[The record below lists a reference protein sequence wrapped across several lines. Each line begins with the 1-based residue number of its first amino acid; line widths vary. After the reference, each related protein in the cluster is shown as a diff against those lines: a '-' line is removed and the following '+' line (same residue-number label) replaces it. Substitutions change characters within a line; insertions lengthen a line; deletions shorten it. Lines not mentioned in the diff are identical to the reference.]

1 MNTIA
6 MKVNTE
12 KLVQSLKFSF
22 SNRSTVL
29 GELMQNARRAGAS
42 VVKFNFDAASQT
54 LTVLDDGCGI
64 EDIAALLTVA
74 ESGWDEGLMR
84 DEHPFGMG
92 FISALYAC
100 EHLTLVSRCG
110 RLSALTADILSFK
123 DLAVDKSVDWQGQ
136 TTLTLTGFDL
146 EAHVIENK
154 LKALAEGFGIP
165 VLFNGVAL
173 ERHAAFDVSTGSS
186 PSGLEFVETEV
197 GWVCLRGNRFDS
209 KIPLASDYFKVYLQG
224 LPVYTSSFGGNRD
237 NLHIIH
243 LDSARFFARLPDRDK
258 LIDETEVVSL
268 LREVLKQLARQRF
281 TALKAK
287 MAPEA
292 FVETFDALS
301 NWECKDLLNDVD
313 YLPTRAVERITGYPN
328 CASELFGDF
337 MAYPA
342 QPVSHSAIAAGQVEV
357 VTIDDD
363 LKEDGAQCYMF
374 AWLRDSLIYRDNLDA
389 GHWLHPMLR
398 HLNQETVRVELINE
412 NHSVGFQGN
421 WVWLHVTFCE
431 AYRITIGNDVVLV
444 TDLAYYKGDEARET
458 VIVPSGDRSADVIAQ
473 VSTFQSEYDDFQQ
486 STYQDECTAFRA
498 FVIANTTDDPTV
510 ALQQLLPDLSGCPS
524 LFGKAFAIRLDDHG
538 KVVSVLAA

>member
-1 MNTIA
+1 MKSIA

-54 LTVLDDGCGI
+54 LTVLDDGGGI
-64 EDIAALLTVA
+64 EDITALLTVA

-84 DEHPFGMG
+84 DEHPFGLG

-110 RLSALTADILSFK
+110 RFSALTADILSFK
-123 DLAVDKSVDWQGQ
+123 DLAVDTSVDWQGQ
-136 TTLTLTGFDL
+136 TTLTLAGFAL

-186 PSGLEFVETEV
+186 PSGLDFVETEV
-197 GWVCLRGNRFDS
+197 GWVCLRGDRDDS
-209 KIPLASDYFKVYLQG
+209 TIPLASDYFKVYLQG
-224 LPVYTSSFGGNRD
+224 LPVYTSSCGAYRD

-268 LREVLKQLARQRF
+268 LREVLKQLARQRL

-313 YLPTRAVERITGYPN
+313 FLSTRAVERITGYPN

-342 QPVSHSAIAAGQVEV
+342 LPVPRSAIAAGQVEV

-363 LKEDGAQCYMF
+363 LKEDGAQRYLF
-374 AWLRDSLIYRDNLDA
+374 AWLRDSLIYRNNLDA

-398 HLNQETVRVELINE
+398 HLNQETVTVDLVNE
-412 NHSVGFQGN
+412 SHSAGFKGN
-421 WVWLHVTFCE
+421 WVWLHITFCE

-444 TDLAYYKGDEARET
+444 TDHAYYKGDEAGET

-473 VSTFQSEYDDFQQ
+473 VSTFQSEHDDFQK
-486 STYQDECTAFRA
+486 STHTEECQAFHN
-498 FVIANTTDDPTV
+498 FVVANTTDDPAL
-510 ALQQLLPDLSGCPS
+510 ALQQLLPDFAGCPS
-524 LFGKAFAIRLDDHG
+524 LFSKAFAIRLDDHG
-538 KVVSVLAA
+538 KLVSVLAA

>member
-64 EDIAALLTVA
+64 EDISALLTVA

-136 TTLTLTGFDL
+136 TTLTLTGFAL

-268 LREVLKQLARQRF
+268 LREVLKQLARQRL

-313 YLPTRAVERITGYPN
+313 FLPTRAVERITGYPN

-337 MAYPA
+337 MANPA
-342 QPVSHSAIAAGQVEV
+342 QPVSRSAIAAGQVEV
-357 VTIDDD
+357 VTLDD
-363 LKEDGAQCYMF
+363 LIKEEGAERYMF
-374 AWLRDSLIYRDNLDA
+374 AWLRDALVYQHNLDA

-398 HLNQETVRVELINE
+398 HLNQETVRMELINE